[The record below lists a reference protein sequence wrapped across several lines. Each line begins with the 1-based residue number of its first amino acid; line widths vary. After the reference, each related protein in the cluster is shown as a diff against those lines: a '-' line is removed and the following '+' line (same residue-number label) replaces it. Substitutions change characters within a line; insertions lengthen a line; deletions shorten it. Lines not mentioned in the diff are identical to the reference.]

1 MAQSSIDALQ
11 KLLIS
16 NDNKEKVRY
25 NTPSYI
31 TKRRTNE
38 TVVEGVHYRFDS
50 SDRALIFKK
59 LINTYGKDFFIII
72 IWLKSQACLFYLIAS
87 SFANFLFKVKFL
99 RY

>member
-59 LINTYGKDFFIII
+59 LINTYGKDFFHNYN
-72 IWLKSQACLFYLIAS
+72 LAKKSGVLILS
-87 SFANFLFKVKFL
+87 
-99 RY
+99 YCQ